1 MKHDKL
7 LNVQMTNENC
17 TIMRDVLLSFLRE
30 EGLET
35 PLLQY
40 RVTQAWPEVMGDTIS
55 RYTRQV
61 FVRDGKLQVQ
71 LTSSSLRQNLMME
84 HKRIAQKLN
93 DHVGSYV
100 ISDVCFF

>member
-1 MKHDKL
+1 ML
-7 LNVQMTNENC
+7 NENC
-17 TIMRDVLLSFLRE
+17 TIMRDVLLAFLRE

-40 RVTQAWPEVMGDTIS
+40 RIVQAWPEVMGETIS

-71 LTSSSLRQNLMME
+71 LTSPSLRQNLLME

-93 DHVGSYV
+93 EHVGSFV

>member
-1 MKHDKL
+1 MGDAL
-7 LNVQMTNENC
+7 LA
-17 TIMRDVLLSFLRE
+17 FLRE

-35 PLLQY
+35 PLLEY
-40 RVTQAWPEVMGDTIS
+40 RITQAWPEVMGNVIS

-61 FVRDGKLQVQ
+61 FVREGKLQVQ
-71 LTSSSLRQNLMME
+71 ITSAPLRQNLMME

>member
-1 MKHDKL
+1 MGDAL
-7 LNVQMTNENC
+7 LA
-17 TIMRDVLLSFLRE
+17 FLRE

-35 PLLQY
+35 PLLEY
-40 RVTQAWPEVMGDTIS
+40 RITQAWPEVMGEVIS

-61 FVRDGKLQVQ
+61 YVRERKLQVQ
-71 LTSSSLRQNLMME
+71 ITSAPLRQNLMME

>member
-1 MKHDKL
+1 MCDAL
-7 LNVQMTNENC
+7 QA
-17 TIMRDVLLSFLRE
+17 FLRE

-35 PLLQY
+35 PLLEY
-40 RVTQAWPEVMGDTIS
+40 RSTQAWPEVMGQTIS
-55 RYTRQV
+55 RYTKQV
-61 FVRDGKLQVQ
+61 CVRDGKLQVQ
-71 LTSSSLRQNLMME
+71 ITSAPLRQNLMME

>member
-1 MKHDKL
+1 ML
-7 LNVQMTNENC
+7 NENY
-17 TIMRDVLLSFLRE
+17 TIMRDVLLAFLRE

-40 RVTQAWPEVMGDTIS
+40 RIVQAWPEVMGETIS

-71 LTSSSLRQNLMME
+71 LTSPSLRQNLLME

-93 DHVGSYV
+93 EHVGSFV

>member
-1 MKHDKL
+1 MTFGKTLPLSEAL
-7 LNVQMTNENC
+7 LA
-17 TIMRDVLLSFLRE
+17 FLHQ

-35 PLLQY
+35 PLMEY
-40 RVTQAWPEVMGDTIS
+40 RITLAWQEVMGETIS
-55 RYTRQV
+55 RYTKQT
-61 FVRDGKLQVQ
+61 FVRNGKLQVQ
-71 LTSSSLRQNLMME
+71 LTSPSLRQNLMME

>member
-1 MKHDKL
+1 MMQGKTYTMCDAL
-7 LNVQMTNENC
+7 QA
-17 TIMRDVLLSFLRE
+17 FLRE

-35 PLLQY
+35 PLLEY
-40 RVTQAWPEVMGDTIS
+40 RITQAWPEVMGQTIS

-61 FVRDGKLQVQ
+61 FVREGL
-71 LTSSSLRQNLMME
+71 SSAPLRQNLMME

>member
-1 MKHDKL
+1 ML
-7 LNVQMTNENC
+7 NENC
-17 TIMRDVLLSFLRE
+17 TIMRDVLLAFLRE
-30 EGLET
+30 EGLDT

-40 RVTQAWPEVMGDTIS
+40 RIVQAWPEVMGETIS

-71 LTSSSLRQNLMME
+71 LTSPSLRQNLLME

-93 DHVGSYV
+93 EHVGSFV

>member
-1 MKHDKL
+1 
-7 LNVQMTNENC
+7 
-17 TIMRDVLLSFLRE
+17 MRDVLLAFLRE
-30 EGLET
+30 EGLDT

-40 RVTQAWPEVMGDTIS
+40 RIVQAWPEVMGETIS

-71 LTSSSLRQNLMME
+71 LTSPSLRQNLLME

-93 DHVGSYV
+93 EHVGSFV

>member
-1 MKHDKL
+1 
-7 LNVQMTNENC
+7 
-17 TIMRDVLLSFLRE
+17 MRKQKAEAVGMIVRQFLRE

-35 PLLQY
+35 PLLEY
-40 RVTQAWPEVMGDTIS
+40 RITQAWPEVMGQTIS

-61 FVRDGKLQVQ
+61 FVREGKLQVQ
-71 LTSSSLRQNLMME
+71 ITSAPLRQNLMME

-93 DHVGSYV
+93 AHVGSFV

>member
-1 MKHDKL
+1 MIFGKTTTMGDA
-7 LNVQMTNENC
+7 
-17 TIMRDVLLSFLRE
+17 LLSFLRE

-35 PLLQY
+35 PLLEY
-40 RVTQAWPEVMGDTIS
+40 RITQAWPEVMGAVIS

-61 FVRDGKLQVQ
+61 FVREGKLQVQ
-71 LTSSSLRQNLMME
+71 LTSAPLRQNLMME

-93 DHVGSYV
+93 EHVGSQV